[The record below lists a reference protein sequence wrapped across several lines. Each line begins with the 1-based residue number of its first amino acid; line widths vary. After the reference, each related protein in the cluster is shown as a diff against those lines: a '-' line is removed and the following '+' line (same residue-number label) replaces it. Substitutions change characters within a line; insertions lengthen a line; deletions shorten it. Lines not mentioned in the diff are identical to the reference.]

1 MKNIVST
8 PDFERYHPSVP
19 LLSSQPLGWEGVT
32 VRAYN
37 EQKKEHKEAE
47 QVIIP
52 AVPDISL
59 ILVTQGT
66 IAFEYREGGGP
77 WKTVQLRAEDWILAP
92 GGGEP
97 YEIRCQALSAEPL
110 ESLLIHVNSDFL
122 ARMAEPLVSD
132 GLTHVE
138 MNKRSAF
145 QDPLLTQI
153 GLALQQE
160 LQAPSAVGKL
170 YAEAATQMLAV
181 HLLRHYAHINRT
193 LKENTSGLTQR
204 QVKLVLEYIE
214 HHLDHH
220 LSLAEI
226 AQQSGLSPFHF
237 ARRFRQTTGESPHQ
251 YVVSRRL
258 ETARRL
264 LKETDLPVN
273 QIALMTGFSSQG
285 HFTQTFTKRWGQ
297 PPRQYRLRHS
307 KTRTF

>member
-1 MKNIVST
+1 MKDIVSAR
-8 PDFERYHPSVP
+8 DFERYYPSAP
-19 LLSSQPLGWEGVT
+19 LLSSQQLGWEGVI
-32 VRAYN
+32 VRSYN
-37 EQKKEHKEAE
+37 EQKKEHE
-47 QVIIP
+47 QVIFP
-52 AVPDISL
+52 AVPDLSL
-59 ILVTQGT
+59 ILITQGT
-66 IAFEYREGGGP
+66 VTFDYKEGRGS
-77 WKTVQLRAEDWILAP
+77 WETVQLRAGDWTLAP

-97 YEIRCQALSAEPL
+97 YQLRCHGLSAEPL
-110 ESLLIHVNSDFL
+110 ESLLVHVNADFL
-122 ARMAEPLVSD
+122 VRMAEPLISD
-132 GLTHVE
+132 DLTHVE
-138 MNKRSAF
+138 MSKRPAF

-160 LQAPSAVGKL
+160 LRVPGASGKL
-170 YAEAATQMLAV
+170 YAETAAQMLAV
-181 HLLRHYAHINRT
+181 HLLRHYAQINRT

-204 QVKLVLEYIE
+204 QVKRVLEYIE

-251 YVVSRRL
+251 YVVNRRL
-258 ETARRL
+258 ETAQRL
-264 LKETDLPVN
+264 LEETDLPVN

-285 HFTQTFTKRWGQ
+285 HFTQTFARRLGQ